1 MQTSRRSLRVYKKE
15 FVPLF
20 PSHLPRSRSVISPA
34 RYLIGASS
42 GKICRP
48 AAVFLKKK
56 TQTGTREAS
65 ESRGQREK
73 WREDGEEGDRRYVL
87 RGEESGG
94 GRRLRVAVKSC
105 LLIAAVFMQPPK
117 RSINSQLLERGSDYW
132 VVLERDK

>member
-1 MQTSRRSLRVYKKE
+1 M
-15 FVPLF
+15 PP
-20 PSHLPRSRSVISPA
+20 PSS
-34 RYLIGASS
+34 
-42 GKICRP
+42 
-48 AAVFLKKK
+48 LKKKPK

-94 GRRLRVAVKSC
+94 RRLRVAVKSC
-105 LLIAAVFMQPPK
+105 LPIAAVFMQPPK

-132 VVLERDK
+132 VVLERDKRVCSVQVKEKEERAGKFKESERGRRWKNNERSAPLSGKLC